1 MALRIY
7 RIFSH
12 MIGYTSF
19 LDEASFV
26 VGCAVGGCTGF
37 AVADFGVR
45 VAKMFSG
52 TLAGAVVRI
61 TLRRAGL
68 GCLVPDIAVF
78 AAGLV
83 IFLGAVFIFADIM
96 RRTTVQVAEIGAG
109 LATAVCRGVAAPTD
123 FRAVFR
129 PGVGAFHKAVAGV
142 YLVLI
147 FRPVAGIAGFPDFVV
162 AAGNIAFKDI
172 SGTGVAFAF
181 FI

>member
-1 MALRIY
+1 M
-7 RIFSH
+7 
-12 MIGYTSF
+12 MGYTSF

-26 VGCAVGGCTGF
+26 VGCAVGSCAGF

-45 VAKMFSG
+45 VAEMLSG
-52 TLAGAVVRI
+52 TLAGTVVRGAF
-61 TLRRAGL
+61 RRAGL

-83 IFLGAVFIFADIM
+83 IFLGAVFIVADIM
-96 RRTTVQVAEIGAG
+96 CRAAVQIAEIGAG

-129 PGVGAFHKAVAGV
+129 SGVDSFHKTVASV
-142 YLVLI
+142 DFVLI
-147 FRPVAGIAGFPDFVV
+147 FRSVAGIAGLSDFVV
-162 AAGNIAFKDI
+162 SAGNVTLKNI